1 MANTN
6 IFNAQEVLDGTHAR
20 LWINENEFIEA
31 KGLEIKLTPQFGD
44 VDVINSMAK
53 HKKLI
58 GYEGSGEIT
67 LNKRTSY
74 FMKAVVENLKEG
86 KPTIVKIVSALSDPS
101 ALGNE
106 RVVVYDA
113 LLEDSTLASWASK
126 EIQEEKIPFSFTKCD
141 ILESI
146 DVYK

>member
-6 IFNAQEVLDGTHAR
+6 IFNAQEVLVGTHAR
-20 LWINENEFIEA
+20 VWIDDTEYIEA

-58 GYEGSGEIT
+58 GYEGTGEIT
-67 LNKRTSY
+67 LNKRTSRL
-74 FMKAVVENLKEG
+74 MKMVVDNLQVG
-86 KPTIVKIVSALSDPS
+86 KPTIVKIVSALADPS
-101 ALGNE
+101 ALGTE
-106 RVVVYDA
+106 RIVVYDA

-126 EIQEEKIPFSFTKCD
+126 EVLEEKVPFSFTKCD
-141 ILESI
+141 VLEHI
-146 DVYK
+146 DA